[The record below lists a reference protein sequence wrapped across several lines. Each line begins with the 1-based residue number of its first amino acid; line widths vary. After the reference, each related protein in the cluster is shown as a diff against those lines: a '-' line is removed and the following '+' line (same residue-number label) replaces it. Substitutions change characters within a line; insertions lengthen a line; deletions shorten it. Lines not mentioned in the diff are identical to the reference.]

1 MKDPSVPL
9 LIDFRTFQVFHLGF
23 FLLFEMKIS
32 GWLGRALDN
41 TRCQSRVGDKAV
53 NNFAVRTS
61 GWHAVAARNG
71 RAHSSSHVP
80 SESDASLSCIKSAT
94 PLRLHTTQAPAAR
107 HHCRRR
113 RETSRAV
120 APRCASSLL
129 WLAKLPLPVSGTWY
143 QNARHAGRQPASCGA
158 VHRATACSGEATG
171 RPILDNAAASLPVP
185 AARRRHA
192 LQFLSLIAPSPG
204 SMYVQNQPRYYL
216 LVRSHVLRS
225 QPRETCNAS
234 VSLAYEC
241 STYKSTVNPYIFC

>member
-23 FLLFEMKIS
+23 FLLSEMKTS
-32 GWLGRALDN
+32 GWLGRALDK

-129 WLAKLPLPVSGTWY
+129 WLAKLPLPVSGTRTHVTPAVS
-143 QNARHAGRQPASCGA
+143 QLAAAQSIGRLQWRGD
-158 VHRATACSGEATG
+158 GEAYFG
-171 RPILDNAAASLPVP
+171 
-185 AARRRHA
+185 
-192 LQFLSLIAPSPG
+192 
-204 SMYVQNQPRYYL
+204 
-216 LVRSHVLRS
+216 
-225 QPRETCNAS
+225 
-234 VSLAYEC
+234 
-241 STYKSTVNPYIFC
+241 

>member
-94 PLRLHTTQAPAAR
+94 PLRLHTTQGPAA
-107 HHCRRR
+107 
-113 RETSRAV
+113 
-120 APRCASSLL
+120 
-129 WLAKLPLPVSGTWY
+129 SGK
-143 QNARHAGRQPASCGA
+143 
-158 VHRATACSGEATG
+158 
-171 RPILDNAAASLPVP
+171 ASLPP
-185 AARRRHA
+185 APGDEPRGG
-192 LQFLSLIAPSPG
+192 SP
-204 SMYVQNQPRYYL
+204 L
-216 LVRSHVLRS
+216 CKLATL
-225 QPRETCNAS
+225 AS
-234 VSLAYEC
+234 
-241 STYKSTVNPYIFC
+241 